1 MTLSQIKKLLKC
13 RVLCGTKRLQIDV
26 KSAKASDL
34 MSDVLRFSGPGK
46 LLLTGLTNIQVVRT
60 CDIAGICAVVF
71 VRGKQ
76 PSAET
81 VELSRNC
88 DITILTTDLSMFE
101 ACGILYAN
109 GIEGVTIKPKN
120 NI

>member
-1 MTLSQIKKLLKC
+1 MTLKKIKELLNCRLLCGSDKLL
-13 RVLCGTKRLQIDV
+13 IDV

-46 LLLTGLTNIQVVRT
+46 LLLTGLVNVQVIRT

-71 VRGKQ
+71 VRGKE

-81 VELSRNC
+81 VKLSKDC
-88 DITILTTDLSMFE
+88 DIALLTTNLSMFDS
-101 ACGILYAN
+101 CGILHAN
-109 GIEGVTIKPKN
+109 GIKGVIIDSKN
-120 NI
+120 

>member
-13 RVLCGTKRLQIDV
+13 RVLCGSDKMQIDV

-46 LLLTGLTNIQVVRT
+46 LLLTGLTNIQVIRT
-60 CDIAGICAVVF
+60 CDIAGICAVIF

-76 PSAET
+76 PSTGT
-81 VELSRNC
+81 VELSKDC
-88 DITILTTDLSMFE
+88 GIALLTTSLSMFDS
-101 ACGILYAN
+101 CGILYAN
-109 GIEGVTIKPKN
+109 GIKGVTIKSKK
-120 NI
+120 